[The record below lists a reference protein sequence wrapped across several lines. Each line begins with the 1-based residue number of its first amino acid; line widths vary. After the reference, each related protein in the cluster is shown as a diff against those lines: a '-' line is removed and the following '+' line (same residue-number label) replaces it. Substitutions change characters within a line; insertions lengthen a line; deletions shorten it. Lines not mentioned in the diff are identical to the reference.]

1 MNFLYKP
8 WKNGSGFIVKNNLTP
23 KLEFVDRLKDGKINY
38 NDGIMFFELENIPIK
53 KIHHNAYNVCIG
65 DGSEVEMISIFRSL

>member
-23 KLEFVDRLKDGKINY
+23 KLDFVDVHIRKVKNWKYLYDVK
-38 NDGIMFFELENIPIK
+38 NIPMK
-53 KIHHNAYNVCIG
+53 LLCKTNL
-65 DGSEVEMISIFRSL
+65 EL